1 MSDIGVELS
10 RWTDLENANEKNE
23 VETKREQPHYPVWQ
37 WVLTVVGL
45 YLGALLYG
53 EMSAGSLPAA

>member
-1 MSDIGVELS
+1 MSDIVVEPS
-10 RWTDLENANEKNE
+10 RSTDLENANEKNE
-23 VETKREQPHYPVWQ
+23 VKIEREQPHYPVWQ

-53 EMSAGSLPAA
+53 EMSAGSLPAE